1 MAETKWTE
9 ADIKAAIRF
18 MGAASKVAK
27 RGKITN
33 FACTRC
39 GNPNAVASRTDKE
52 GHLFAS
58 CDCGMRVCE

>member
-1 MAETKWTE
+1 MHESKWTE
-9 ADIKAAIRF
+9 ADIKAAVRF

-33 FACTRC
+33 FTCTKC
-39 GNPNAVASRTDKE
+39 GNPKAVASRTDKE

-58 CDCGMRVCE
+58 CDCGMRLCE